1 VFSFPEFSGQCECLN
16 DDVFFK
22 MGEATSLEVY
32 GKGVEINLKRGIEKN
47 VSENKNN
54 NSNPEDN

>member
-1 VFSFPEFSGQCECLN
+1 
-16 DDVFFK
+16 

-32 GKGVEINLKRGIEKN
+32 GKGVKINLKRGIEKN